1 MKTKKPQFDVFVA
14 YDIEDRSK
22 FTDLLL
28 DRVDSLGIDVW
39 DCAEKNE
46 GQDVVDIVKKG
57 VAKCRFG
64 IVVMSTRVLKNEMK
78 RKELVRLLGKRT
90 AGGVQRLLPVFLGKA
105 SPFSF
110 AEGLCEFQFMRHP
123 RDSADRIALQLAAL
137 YLTSIRNI

>member
-1 MKTKKPQFDVFVA
+1 MNAKEPTFDVFVA
-14 YDIEDRSK
+14 YDIRDRSK

-46 GQDVVDIVKKG
+46 GQDLVDMVKKG

-64 IVVMSTRVLKNEMK
+64 IVVMSTSVLKNELK
-78 RKELVRLLGKRT
+78 RKELVRLLDKRT
-90 AGGVQRLLPVFLGKA
+90 AGGVQRLLPVFLGRT
-105 SPFSF
+105 SLFSF
-110 AEGLCEFQFMRHP
+110 AAGLCTFHFMRHP

-137 YLTSIRNI
+137 YLTSLRHI